1 MKTTSLLFSSV
12 LSNELFWN
20 LGREKFGKKVDD
32 ILAMKKDQ
40 FSRNILKDLEIEGK
54 NLHQNEL
61 MNKFRATGDTRRMKK
76 FGGRPVIKLMVVI
89 FKNNVQMF
97 RSELLIKIENIGQLF
112 RQVKL

>member
-1 MKTTSLLFSSV
+1 MKTTPLLFSSV
-12 LSNELFWN
+12 LTNELFWN

-97 RSELLIKIENIGQLF
+97 
-112 RQVKL
+112 